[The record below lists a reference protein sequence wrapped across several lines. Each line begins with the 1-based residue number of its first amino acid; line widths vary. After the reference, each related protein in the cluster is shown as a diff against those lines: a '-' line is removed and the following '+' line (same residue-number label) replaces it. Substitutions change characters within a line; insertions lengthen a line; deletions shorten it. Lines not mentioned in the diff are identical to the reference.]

1 MVMPQSLMP
10 SSWYIHIGVS
20 DEPATNAY
28 VQLLKSFVGTGILFL
43 GKA

>member
-1 MVMPQSLMP
+1 MR
-10 SSWYIHIGVS
+10 SSWYVTFRALYCLQLS
-20 DEPATNAY
+20 RPS